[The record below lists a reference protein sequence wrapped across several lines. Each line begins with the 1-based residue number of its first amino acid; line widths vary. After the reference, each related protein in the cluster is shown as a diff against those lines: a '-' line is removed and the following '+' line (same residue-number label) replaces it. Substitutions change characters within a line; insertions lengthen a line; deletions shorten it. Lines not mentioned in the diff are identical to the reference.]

1 MTENPFSLNA
11 FLPKKDL
18 GVKIEIEEELTP
30 VVERISKIIPPDLL
44 WDIFSSTPEE
54 TGGRITFPYS
64 RIDMAVINSR
74 DTVYLLE
81 EFGKNFSPEE
91 YQKWYRRG
99 CKQAFE
105 ALVWVEIGFQGLE
118 NLAKSPAS
126 KNWTSAVGH
135 FVTAEQRAEGI
146 MTTGKEMFDE
156 CLKEFVRFRQKEG
169 IKDDYFSQYK
179 VEYLLDSYL

>member
-1 MTENPFSLNA
+1 MSEIPFLLNA

-18 GVKIEIEEELTP
+18 GVKIEIEEELAP

-64 RIDMAVINSR
+64 RVDIAVINTR

-81 EFGKNFSPEE
+81 KFGKKYSPEE
-91 YQKWYRRG
+91 FQEWYRRG
-99 CKQAFE
+99 SKQAFE
-105 ALVWVEIGFQGLE
+105 ALVWIEIGFQGLE

-135 FVTAEQRAEGI
+135 SVNAEERAKRI

-156 CLKEFVRFRQKEG
+156 CLKEFVRFRKKEG
-169 IKDDYFSQYK
+169 IKDDYFTQYG
-179 VEYLLDSYL
+179 VEYLLDRF